1 MKPILEY
8 ILNKDTK
15 VIKNK
20 VNIKTGRYIVDI
32 LNELERGG
40 YKKLDKGDVYLD
52 YIANSMKFFDSSE
65 DKKIFTYDDNSI
77 YVCNKYDNKYKYVG
91 IRIQEDKIT
100 ESFVVYD
107 MNRWEKESNAVVEKY
122 INNK

>member
-20 VNIKTGRYIVDI
+20 VTIRTGRYIVDI

-40 YKKLDKGDVYLD
+40 YKKLDKGDIYLG
-52 YIANSMKFFDSSE
+52 YILNSMKFFDSSE

-77 YVCNKYDNKYKYVG
+77 YVCNKYNNKYKYVG

-100 ESFVVYD
+100 GYFVVYD
-107 MNRWEKESNAVVEKY
+107 MNRWEKESYAVVEKY
-122 INNK
+122 INNE

>member
-20 VNIKTGRYIVDI
+20 VTIKTGRYIVDI
-32 LNELERGG
+32 FNELKRSG
-40 YKKLDKGDVYLD
+40 YEKLDKGDIYLG
-52 YIANSMKFFDSSE
+52 YIFNSMKFFDSSE
-65 DKKIFTYDDNSI
+65 YKKIFTYDDNSI
-77 YVCNKYDNKYKYVG
+77 YVCNKYNNKYKYVG

-100 ESFVVYD
+100 GSFVVYSE
-107 MNRWEKESNAVVEKY
+107 NNWGKKSNEVVEKY
-122 INNK
+122 INNE